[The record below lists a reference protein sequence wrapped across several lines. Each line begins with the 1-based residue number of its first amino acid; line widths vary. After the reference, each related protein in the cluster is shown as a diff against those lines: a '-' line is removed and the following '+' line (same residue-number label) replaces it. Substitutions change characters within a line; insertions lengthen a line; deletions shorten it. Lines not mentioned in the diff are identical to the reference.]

1 MNKKGLSRR
10 DFMKLTGGAGA
21 GALIGTSKASS
32 LHFPAFIR
40 RQGDP
45 DYSDPAKV
53 GEALKAEGATVQMS
67 SWGFGGLSSS
77 VLPDAFSAYT
87 EKQYGVPVK
96 LNWTGSGV
104 IESSM
109 TTLPLV
115 GKRIADAGWDVIDK
129 EEDSYKPIL
138 ALDWTEPIN
147 LPQYMPLLTHLAD
160 VEAPYLFHEPDMAED
175 GADIYGLAYQ
185 GFEWF
190 QGVLRKDKVD
200 TSNYKDWT
208 DLSRDELKGKGIDYP
223 FNDWRG
229 QAVFIGILNSL
240 IKQGTVTGDLWSE
253 DAWTQGITWWKDHM
267 EDKINVYGDI
277 GNDPSKQLL
286 LQTGDA
292 WWRSTWG
299 SYTRGLL
306 GTDWNQKD
314 NVLWPFYPSSGLPA
328 DRETLRALKGSTHPV
343 AARVLI
349 NWMVSDEFQ
358 NIGWYK
364 ESEGADAVNHWNVT
378 QSQYLTDYTGGVT
391 KSNRAVSPDWS
402 KPYYPADPGSLILP
416 VNWTWFFPEKQW
428 ISDTYAQIVQ
438 GA

>member
-1 MNKKGLSRR
+1 MRKKGLSRR
-10 DFMKLTGGAGA
+10 DFLRISGAAGA
-21 GALIGTSKASS
+21 GALSNAAGA
-32 LHFPAFIR
+32 FGVPAFV
-40 RQGDP
+40 RQTGDP
-45 DYSDPAKV
+45 DFSDPAQV
-53 GEALKAEGATVQMS
+53 GAALTAEGATVQMS
-67 SWGFGGLSSS
+67 SWGFGGLSAS
-77 VLPDAFSAYT
+77 VIPNAFAAYT
-87 EKQYGVPVK
+87 EAQYGVPVT
-96 LNWTGSGV
+96 LIWTGSDV
-104 IESSM
+104 IQSSM

-129 EEDSYKPIL
+129 EEDSYLPIL
-138 ALDWTEPIN
+138 VLDWTEPIN
-147 LPQYMPLLTHLAD
+147 LPQYMPLLTHLED

-200 TSNYKDWT
+200 VANYADWT
-208 DLSRDELKGKGIDYP
+208 DLSRDELTGKGITYP

-240 IKQGTVTGDLWSE
+240 IKQGIVTGDLWSE
-253 DAWTQGITWWKDHM
+253 DAWTQGITWWKDNM
-267 EDKINVYGDI
+267 ENKVQVYGDI

-286 LQTGDA
+286 LQSGDA
-292 WWRSTWG
+292 WWGATWG

-306 GTDWNQKD
+306 GTEWNKLD
-314 NVLWPFYPSSGLPA
+314 DVLFPFYPSSGLPA
-328 DRETLRALKGSTHPV
+328 DRETLRALRGSTHPV
-343 AARVLI
+343 AARILI

-364 ESEGADAVNHWNVT
+364 ESEGAEAVNHWNVT
-378 QSQYLTDYTGGVT
+378 ESQYLTAYTGGVT
-391 KSNRAVSPDWS
+391 ASNRAVSPDWA

-416 VNWTWFFPEKQW
+416 VDWEWFFPQKQW

-438 GA
+438 GN